1 MNWTNILI
9 REYAGHPFR
18 IAANL
23 LVLAATGI
31 VLGHWALGA
40 VLGDGLVMASMAPG
54 LAAIVAAAILKEK
67 RTQQHA

>member
-1 MNWTNILI
+1 MKLTSILI

-18 IAANL
+18 IAVNL
-23 LVLAATGI
+23 LSLASLGI
-31 VLGHWALGA
+31 SLGHWGFNAS
-40 VLGDGLVMASMAPG
+40 LGDGLVMASMAPG

>member
-9 REYAGHPFR
+9 REYAGHPLR
-18 IAANL
+18 IGANL
-23 LVLAATGI
+23 LSLACAGI
-31 VLGHWALGA
+31 SLGHWVFGA
-40 VLGDGLVMASMAPG
+40 ALGDGLVMASMAPG